1 MRKVNRFQVRKRSK
15 AKERNRIGSNDDGVV
30 GGGRRADANSV
41 ILTQLVTRSI
51 ERREEAKNYNVTTC
65 VR

>member
-15 AKERNRIGSNDDGVV
+15 AKERNRIGSND
-30 GGGRRADANSV
+30 GGGRRVGANSV